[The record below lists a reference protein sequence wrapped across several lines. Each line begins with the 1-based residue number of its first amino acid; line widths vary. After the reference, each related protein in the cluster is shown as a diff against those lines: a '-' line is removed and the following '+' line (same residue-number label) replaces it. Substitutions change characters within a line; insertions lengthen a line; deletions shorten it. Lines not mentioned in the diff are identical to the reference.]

1 MLTVYNVQGRI
12 AISRNIKEG
21 ELIDASELKKGAYF
35 VKIEFNEIKTQ
46 SKLLKQ

>member
-1 MLTVYNVQGRI
+1 MLTVYDVHGRI

-21 ELIDASELKKGAYF
+21 EMVDTIGLQKGTYF
-35 VKIEFNEIKTQ
+35 VTIEFNGIKTQ